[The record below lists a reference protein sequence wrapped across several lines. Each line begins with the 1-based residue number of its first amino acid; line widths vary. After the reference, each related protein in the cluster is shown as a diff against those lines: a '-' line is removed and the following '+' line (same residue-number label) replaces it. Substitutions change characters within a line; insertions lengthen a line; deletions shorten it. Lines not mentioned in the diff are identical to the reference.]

1 MNPDAI
7 VVAAG
12 CYAQVSAEEAMKD
25 AGVDIVVGNNKK
37 HEIVEILAEYTG
49 QDKIAAYSDINK
61 PHTEYETLNIT
72 QTAEHTRAYIKIQDG
87 CNQFCSYCLIPYAR
101 GRVRSRKM
109 QDIIDEVK
117 TLVKNGY
124 KEIVLTG
131 IHISSYGTDLAKEN
145 QAEVNSYEDGYN
157 VNNSM
162 LLELLNGLNNVE
174 GLKRIRL
181 GSLEP
186 RIMTKEFVQEISEM
200 EKICPHFHLSLQ
212 SGCEATLKRMNRHY
226 SPQEY
231 RQSCDYIKQYFEH
244 PALTTDVIAG
254 FPGETAQEFL
264 ECLEF
269 VDSIS
274 FYETHIFKYSKRKE
288 LKLQ

>member
-1 MNPDAI
+1 M
-7 VVAAG
+7 
-12 CYAQVSAEEAMKD
+12 Q
-25 AGVDIVVGNNKK
+25 GVDIVVGNNKK

-145 QAEVNSYEDGYN
+145 QAEVNSYGDGYN

-226 SPQEY
+226 SPQEC
-231 RQSCDYIKQYFEH
+231 RQSWRLYKTVF
-244 PALTTDVIAG
+244 
-254 FPGETAQEFL
+254 
-264 ECLEF
+264 
-269 VDSIS
+269 
-274 FYETHIFKYSKRKE
+274 
-288 LKLQ
+288 